1 MVSLSCCAAPAEPQ
15 MRTLVATLEYGV
27 SALDLDVVQGS
38 LEALASLARQH
49 YLAVSAGRP
58 GITTPDGM
66 LLVTLYSPLVSLD
79 SHSAICVQLALAF

>member
-1 MVSLSCCAAPAEPQ
+1 

-49 YLAVSAGRP
+49 YLAVKAGRT

-66 LLVTLYSPLVSLD
+66 LLVTLHLPLVSLD
-79 SHSAICVQLALAF
+79 AHLAICMQLALVSLDT